1 MGFRVDD
8 HQSKLSENGEPQPGV
23 AEGPADFAYQVGFA
37 GRSYEFISAPFFH
50 RRVELVVGPIRAA
63 VEHSLIDDGLEAFS
77 PGIRNERLLGR
88 SDLRRH
94 RSRSGHSRLL
104 SRRDRHQAKASNG
117 YTQ

>member
-63 VEHSLIDDGLEAFS
+63 VDPSLIEDASKLSPPAFEMNAFWAEAICGGTGAEAGI
-77 PGIRNERLLGR
+77 PGC
-88 SDLRRH
+88 
-94 RSRSGHSRLL
+94 
-104 SRRDRHQAKASNG
+104 
-117 YTQ
+117 